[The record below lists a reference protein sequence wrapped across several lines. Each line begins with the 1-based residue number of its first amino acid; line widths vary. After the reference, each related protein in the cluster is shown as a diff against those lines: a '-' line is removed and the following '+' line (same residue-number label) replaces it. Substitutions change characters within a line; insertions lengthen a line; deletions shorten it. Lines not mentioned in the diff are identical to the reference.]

1 MYAEI
6 ITIHGKEIMN
16 MNELNV
22 ELRNRT
28 GKNICRQ
35 LRSAGKVPGIIYGK
49 GFDSTPVSINE
60 RELLKTLEGSENS
73 LITLKGEAPAGGAVV
88 IVSAILRDSLKGTLR
103 HVDLHK
109 VNMDEKVRVEVKVR
123 LKGTAKGVKDGG
135 LLEFVKHTIEVEC
148 LPAMIPAHL
157 DVDVTALT
165 IGHSIHVSDVQLPAN
180 VKLIDDPKAS
190 IVSIMGKAK
199 EEAPA
204 AEA

>member
-1 MYAEI
+1 
-6 ITIHGKEIMN
+6 

-73 LITLKGEAPAGGAVV
+73 LITLNGEAPAGGAVV

>member
-1 MYAEI
+1 
-6 ITIHGKEIMN
+6 

-22 ELRNRT
+22 ELRSST

-35 LRSAGKVPGIIYGK
+35 LRSAGKIPGIVYGK
-49 GFDSTPVSINE
+49 GFDSTPVSINQ
-60 RELLKTLEGSENS
+60 RELLKTTEGSENS
-73 LITLKGEAPAGGAVV
+73 LITLKGEAPVDGAVV
-88 IVSAILRDSLKGTLR
+88 IITHILRDALKGTLR
-103 HVDLHK
+103 HIDLHK

-123 LKGTAKGVKDGG
+123 IKGTAKGVKDGG
-135 LLEFVKHTIEVEC
+135 MLEFVKHTVEVEC
-148 LPAMIPAHL
+148 LPALIPAHF

-190 IVSIMGKAK
+190 IVSIIGKVK

-204 AEA
+204 EEA